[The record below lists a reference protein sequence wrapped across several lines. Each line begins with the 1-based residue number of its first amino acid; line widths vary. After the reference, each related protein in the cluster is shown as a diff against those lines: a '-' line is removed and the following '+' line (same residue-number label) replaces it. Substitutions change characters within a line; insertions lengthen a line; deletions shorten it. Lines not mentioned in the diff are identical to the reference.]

1 MGVEA
6 VGTRIALIAGSG
18 LGSVIGRL
26 GGEARPWT
34 PPGSRPPA
42 PGHRMEVTEG
52 RLGGVPALGF
62 GGRLH
67 YYQGYS
73 MAEVVQPVR
82 DAHAWG
88 AEVLFLTNAAGSLR
102 TEIAG
107 GGVTV
112 IRDHI
117 NLMPDSPLRGGAEF
131 LDLSGAY
138 DGPLRRA
145 AQDVARRVRGAEVP
159 EVVYAAVAGPA
170 FETPAEVRMLRML
183 GADTVGMSTVPEVLM
198 ARRLGIRVLAV
209 SVVTNRAGAGTSA
222 ESVLD
227 AARACSV
234 LVGDLLEG
242 VAATLG

>member
-1 MGVEA
+1 MA

-18 LGSVIGRL
+18 LAPVMARL
-26 GGEARPWT
+26 GGTARPWM
-34 PPGSRPPA
+34 PPEDRPPA

-52 RLGGVPALGF
+52 LLGGVPALGF

-88 AEVLFLTNAAGSLR
+88 AEVLLLTNAAGSLR

-107 GGVTV
+107 GAVTL

-131 LDLSGAY
+131 LDLSAAY
-138 DGPLRRA
+138 DAQLRRS
-145 AQDVARRVRGAEVP
+145 AQQVARELRATAVP

-198 ARRLGIRVLAV
+198 ARRLGMRVLAV
-209 SVVTNRAGAGTSA
+209 SVVTNRAGEGATAG
-222 ESVLD
+222 SVLE
-227 AARACSV
+227 AAGACST

-242 VAATLG
+242 VAATLA